1 MNMTL
6 SAATELGRKAGYS
19 HLGRSEMG
27 KDHTIYVSD
36 TAWENLG
43 EIAKSRGMSRSA
55 LIDSIGRGET
65 VLGDTIAVS
74 GNLVEELAAPTVSGN
89 LMDDES
95 IAAILQPP
103 DSTN

>member
-1 MNMTL
+1 MNKPFEQ
-6 SAATELGRKAGYS
+6 SAELGRKPGYS

-36 TAWENLG
+36 SAWENLG

-65 VLGDTIAVS
+65 VLGDTIAIS
-74 GNLVEELAAPTVSGN
+74 GNLAEELTAPTVSGN
-89 LMDDES
+89 LMDDET